1 MLKITRVNS
10 QYAHDVV
17 LTSMRRRFN
26 VMDVVW
32 TSKRRRVR
40 TGLEYQFHLYQI
52 LALNSGSSF
61 FDECENSEISFK
73 KKIVNPWKRTV
84 VLNSKKPCGFETW
97 FSYYIDLY
105 TSH

>member
-1 MLKITRVNS
+1 
-10 QYAHDVV
+10 
-17 LTSMRRRFN
+17 
-26 VMDVVW
+26 MDVKTTACAYW
-32 TSKRRRVR
+32 VR
-40 TGLEYQFHLYQI
+40 ISVSLI
-52 LALNSGSSF
+52 PNSCTKFKVQF

-84 VLNSKKPCGFETW
+84 VLNSKKPCGFEAW